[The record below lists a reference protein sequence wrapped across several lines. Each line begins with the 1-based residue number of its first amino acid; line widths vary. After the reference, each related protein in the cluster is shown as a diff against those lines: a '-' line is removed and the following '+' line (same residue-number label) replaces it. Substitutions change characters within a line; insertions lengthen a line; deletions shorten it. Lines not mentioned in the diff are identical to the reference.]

1 MFSFLKRALHAIDD
15 RLGISKVLL
24 PIARHPVPR
33 KAGWWYVFGSA
44 TLFAF
49 MLQVVTGTV
58 LATVYVPSSGQAYE
72 TMQYITHHAFLGHVV
87 RGLHYWGGSAMILF
101 IGIHSIRT
109 YLTGS
114 YKFPREANWLT
125 GSILLVLTL
134 GMGFT
139 GQLLVWDQNA
149 IWSTVVGAEQASK
162 LPLIGKLLGHWT
174 LAGNTVGGATLSR
187 FYAAHVF
194 FFPGL
199 IFAVIGVH
207 LYLVIH
213 HGISEPPKAG
223 RPVDP
228 KTYRA
233 WYQDLLKR
241 EGQPF
246 WPDAAW
252 RDVTFGFLMIVTL
265 FLLAWFVGPPELSK
279 APDPTIIKAAPHP
292 YWYFTWYLAVL
303 ASAPH
308 AGEKFIIIAV
318 PLVFFLVM
326 FVIPFVANKGE
337 RSALRRPWAMGLVLM
352 SVIIIGVFWREG
364 RIHPWVPDF
373 EAQPLPEHV
382 IGTSDGAIHNG
393 AALFHEKGCEF
404 CHYISGYGGH
414 RGPDLTDVGDRLTS
428 EQMIIRIMNGGYNM
442 PSYAGILKAQETDDI
457 VAFLKSRTVAGGAHP
472 NEPAK

>member
-1 MFSFLKRALHAIDD
+1 
-15 RLGISKVLL
+15 
-24 PIARHPVPR
+24 
-33 KAGWWYVFGSA
+33 
-44 TLFAF
+44 
-49 MLQVVTGTV
+49 
-58 LATVYVPSSGQAYE
+58 
-72 TMQYITHHAFLGHVV
+72 
-87 RGLHYWGGSAMILF
+87 MILF

-125 GSILLVLTL
+125 GSILMMLTL

-149 IWSTVVGAEQASK
+149 LWSTVVAAEQASK
-162 LPLIGKLLGHWT
+162 LPIIGKLLGHWT

-199 IFAVIGVH
+199 IFAMLGAH
-207 LYLVIH
+207 LYLVVH

-223 RPVDP
+223 RQVDP

-233 WYQDLLKR
+233 WYQNLLKR
-241 EGQPF
+241 EGRPF

-252 RDVTFGFLMIVTL
+252 RDVTFGFLMIVVL

-279 APDPTIIKAAPHP
+279 APDPTIVKAAPHP
-292 YWYFTWYLAVL
+292 YWYFIWYLAVL
-303 ASAPH
+303 ARAPH

-326 FVIPFVANKGE
+326 FVLPFVANKGE
-337 RSALRRPWAMGLVLM
+337 RSPLRRPWSMGLVLL

-364 RIHPWVPDF
+364 TQQPWVPDF
-373 EAQPLPEHV
+373 EAQPLPEKV
-382 IGTSDGAIHNG
+382 IGVNSGPIHNG

-404 CHYISGYGGH
+404 CHDVSGYGGR
-414 RGPDLTDVGDRLTS
+414 RGPDLTDIGDRLTS

-442 PSYAGILKAQETDDI
+442 PAYAGILKSQETDDI
-457 VAFLKSRTVAGGAHP
+457 IAFLKSRTIAGGAHP